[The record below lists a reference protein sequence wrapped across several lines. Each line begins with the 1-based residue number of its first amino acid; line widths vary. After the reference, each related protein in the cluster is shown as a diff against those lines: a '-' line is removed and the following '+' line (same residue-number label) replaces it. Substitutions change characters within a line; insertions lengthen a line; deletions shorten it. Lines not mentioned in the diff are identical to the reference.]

1 MEIKQEEKGWF
12 LEQEGR
18 EGEREGGVRGGATS
32 TAKMPASGSAVT
44 SAVASAAEMS
54 FSDSSEQEHLP
65 RRVSQS
71 VVEKVQSTGGA

>member
-1 MEIKQEEKGWF
+1 
-12 LEQEGR
+12 
-18 EGEREGGVRGGATS
+18 
-32 TAKMPASGSAVT
+32 MPASGSAVT